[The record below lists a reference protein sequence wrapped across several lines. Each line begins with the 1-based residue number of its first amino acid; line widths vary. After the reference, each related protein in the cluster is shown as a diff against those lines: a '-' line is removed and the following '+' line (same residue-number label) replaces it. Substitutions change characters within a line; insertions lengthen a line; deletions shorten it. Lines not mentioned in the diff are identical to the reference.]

1 MFLAHTEIAAL
12 AAEGKLIGEGYK
24 ADRVKQAS
32 YDLALG
38 AEVYVVGKGHPIKL
52 SDEEPYLTLAP
63 GEFAILT
70 CLEEIRIP
78 SDHIAFIAL
87 KSSFK
92 FQGLVNISGFHVDPT
107 YNGKLLFAVQNVGP
121 SDLRLKY
128 GRPTFTIFFAR
139 LVGNILKSRDK
150 DAQTEF
156 KGVEGI
162 RLQDV
167 QLLGGSSVTITK
179 LQQEIAQL
187 RFIMFIYTPVVVAIL
202 AALIKL
208 FWPTAPT
215 PPALPGK

>member
-1 MFLAHTEIAAL
+1 MFLAHTQIAAL
-12 AAEGKLIGEGYK
+12 AAEGKLIWTGYDPK
-24 ADRVKQAS
+24 RVKQAS

-38 AEVYVVGKGHPIKL
+38 AEVYVVGKDHPINL
-52 SDEEPYLTLAP
+52 SDDDPYLALAP

-107 YNGKLLFAVQNVGP
+107 HHGTLLFAVQNVGP
-121 SDLRLKY
+121 SDIRLKY
-128 GRPTFTIFFAR
+128 GRPTFTIFFAQ
-139 LVGNILKSRDK
+139 LIGNILRSRDE
-150 DAQTEF
+150 DPQTEF
-156 KGVEGI
+156 KDMQGI

-167 QLLGGSSVTITK
+167 QLLGGSSVTVTK

-187 RFIMFIYTPVVVAIL
+187 RYIMFVYTPVVVAIL

-208 FWPTAPT
+208 FWPAAPA
-215 PPALPGK
+215 PAGK